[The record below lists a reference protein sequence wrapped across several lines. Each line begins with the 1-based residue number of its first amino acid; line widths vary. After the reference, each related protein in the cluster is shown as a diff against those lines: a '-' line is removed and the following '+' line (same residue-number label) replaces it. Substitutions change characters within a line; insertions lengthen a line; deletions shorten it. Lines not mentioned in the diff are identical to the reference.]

1 MNLTQAITHL
11 HGRDDWNAVLD
22 YLEKEREACLADF
35 QAPERIENP
44 QALARL
50 AGEIAA
56 FDRAL
61 RNLTDGVPDG
71 EPH

>member
-1 MNLTQAITHL
+1 MPLEKAVAHL

-22 YLEKEREACLADF
+22 YLEKERESCLSDF
-35 QAPERIENP
+35 QDPARMENP

-61 RNLTDGVPDG
+61 RNLTYDDAPDAA
-71 EPH
+71 